1 MYSPKISEELI
12 PDLYHMAKAEG
23 TKMTKLV
30 NRMLEAEIKKQKR
43 KEKEHERNDN
53 ASRRRVSNERPA

>member
-12 PDLYHMAKAEG
+12 PDLYQIAKAEG

-30 NRMLEAEIKKQKR
+30 NRMLETEIKKRKR
-43 KEKEHERNDN
+43 KEKANGNDN
-53 ASRRRVSNERPA
+53 SSRR

>member
-23 TKMTKLV
+23 TRMTKLV
-30 NRMLEAEIKKQKR
+30 NNILGTEIKKRKI
-43 KEKEHERNDN
+43 KEKNNGRDDN
-53 ASRRRVSNERPA
+53 PSRR

>member
-12 PDLYHMAKAEG
+12 PDLYQMAKAEG

-30 NRMLEAEIKKQKR
+30 NRMLEAEIKKHKR
-43 KEKEHERNDN
+43 EEQEHGRNDN
-53 ASRRRVSNERPA
+53 SSRRRVSDERPA